1 MVLDMS
7 MILITERRKREG
19 SRRRGIV
26 HRGASFVYGLRVKSY
41 IDAEGGKSSSSLLFF
56 TFPSSLIINTN
67 FPINLR
73 NENILWSSKSRATEI
88 RNAWI
93 PKGSHTP

>member
-7 MILITERRKREG
+7 TVFRKEMRKRMG
-19 SRRRGIV
+19 SRRAGIV

-56 TFPSSLIINTN
+56 TFPSSLIINTC
-67 FPINLR
+67 FPNNLR
-73 NENILWSSKSRATEI
+73 NGKHTLEFQI
-88 RNAWI
+88 RN
-93 PKGSHTP
+93 HRN